1 MKKILSIIILFTC
14 VFITANA
21 QVKAGD
27 IVTGQIWDD
36 FEPLPM
42 ANVIEVDKSK
52 RIVSHC
58 VTDYN
63 GNFSLKINNPKNI
76 IRISYIG
83 CQTKELQINKRSF
96 GRIVL
101 ASNNMLQVVEVKA
114 VRKTQTSGL
123 SIPVREISGA
133 TQTIDMK
140 EFEGIGMTSVDEALQ
155 GRISGLDIVANS
167 GNLGAGTTM
176 RLRGVSTINGNAN
189 PLIVVNGNVFEN
201 DATKDFDYTNA
212 NEERFAELLNVNPE
226 DIQEITVLKDAAA
239 TAIWGSQGANG
250 VIEIKTK
257 RGSRGKTKVTYS
269 YRFSGSWQPEGY
281 KLLNGDDYTMY
292 LKEAYFNPAQTDGY
306 GNSNS
311 SLYVPEIAYNKNFSE
326 YNMFND
332 NTDWRKA
339 IQSFG
344 QNHQHYVSLEGG
356 GEKATFRVSLGYDM
370 QTGTVIK
377 QKLDR
382 ITNRV
387 ALDYYVSD
395 RIKVQTN
402 FDLAYTKNQ
411 KNYRPGGKD
420 LLAISLEKMPNLS
433 IYEEDQY
440 GNDTDHYYTMN
451 PNITAAMGTYAASGK
466 LLEDQYN
473 MANPVAVAYL
483 AKNTESTVK
492 LSPEFILRYE
502 LLGTSDEPTKH
513 KLSYEGQIVFDIFSK
528 NEDGFLPG
536 TLLSQNFTADNYNEA
551 SQNAY
556 KSHSLSTRHTLTFVP
571 HFANEDHSLL
581 FMSRYQYN
589 YGSSS
594 SQDLKEKWLPT
605 ANGLTSPLAGGVNSG
620 FGSSAGE
627 WKSQF
632 ALFQLH
638 YAFKSKYVF
647 DATLRVDGSTKFGP
661 GRRWGKF
668 PGLSLRWNIIDEPW
682 MEKTSKWLSMLS
694 IRPGWGI
701 VGRQPGGEGLFYSK
715 YGSSGSYMGINGV
728 TPSNIRLSDLRWEEQ
743 ETWNLGFDF
752 GFLKDKITADL
763 SIYTKTTRD
772 LLNNNPAIPSSSGYT
787 SLSVKNIGSMRNNG
801 WEFNINTR
809 QLIKVDK
816 FSMDFNVTF
825 ANNRN
830 EILEMDQTI
839 LETMNGDGSTPDNGK
854 YVPMVRLNNPLGAI
868 YGYKCLGVY
877 RYTDYY
883 DALDAYKAGDLTAEE
898 FNSVNVAPIA
908 RNANGEIVYDAK
920 GAPKSM
926 VYDYEN
932 RNYNFV
938 GGDAVYEDINHDG
951 QINALDV
958 VYLGSSLPKMTG
970 GFGFKMNYGDWSM
983 NVQFNYRYGNK
994 VVNAARMNI
1003 ENMSNNSNQSQ
1014 AINWRWHNEGDL
1026 ALLPRAASTSNV
1038 ITNGANSASTH
1049 NFLGSDRFVE
1059 DASFLRLNYVQV
1071 AYQFKPAYLKQLG
1084 LDRLRLSA
1092 TLNNLFCI
1100 TKYSG
1105 ADPEVAQAGF
1115 TPATDGS
1122 RTPRARSFT
1131 LNALVA
1137 F

>member
-1 MKKILSIIILFTC
+1 MKKILSVIVLFTC
-14 VFITANA
+14 VILSVNA

-63 GNFSLKINNPKNI
+63 GNFSLKITNPKNL

-83 CQTKELQINKRSF
+83 CVTKDLQINKRTF

-101 ASNNMLQVVEVKA
+101 ASNTTLKEVTVKA

-123 SIPVREISGA
+123 AIPVREISGA

-189 PLIVVNGNVFEN
+189 PLIVVNGNVFDN

-292 LKEAYFNPAQTDGY
+292 LKEAFFNPTQTDGY

-311 SLYVPEIAYNKNFSE
+311 SKYVPEIGYNKNFSE

-332 NTDWRKA
+332 NTDWRKE
-339 IQSFG
+339 IRSFG

-356 GEKATFRVSLGYDM
+356 GEKAAFRVSLGYDM
-370 QTGTVIK
+370 QTGTIIK

-395 RIKVQTN
+395 RIKIQSN
-402 FDLAYTKNQ
+402 FDLAYTRNK

-420 LLAISLEKMPNLS
+420 LLAIALEKMPNLS
-433 IYEEDQY
+433 VYEEDEY

-451 PNITAAMGTYAASGK
+451 PNITKSDGTYAAQGK
-466 LLEDQYN
+466 ILEDQYK

-483 AKNTESTVK
+483 AKNTETTVK

-502 LLGTSDEPTKH
+502 LLGTAEEPTKH
-513 KLSYEGQIVFDIFSK
+513 KLSYEGQIVFDIFTK
-528 NEDGFLPG
+528 NEDSFLPG
-536 TLLSQNFTADNYNEA
+536 TILSSNFTSDDYNVA
-551 SQNAY
+551 SQDAY
-556 KSHSLSTRHTLTFVP
+556 KSHSLSTRHTMTFVP
-571 HFANEDHSLL
+571 HFNNESHSLS
-581 FMSRYQYN
+581 FMARYQYN
-589 YGSSS
+589 YGTSS
-594 SQDLKEKWLPT
+594 SQNLKEKWLPT
-605 ANGLTSPLAGGVNSG
+605 STDLTSPLAGGVNDG
-620 FGSSAGE
+620 FGSSAGI

-632 ALFQLH
+632 FLFQGH
-638 YAFKSKYVF
+638 YAYKGKYIF
-647 DATLRVDGSTKFGP
+647 DATVRVDGSTKFGP
-661 GRRWGKF
+661 GRRWGAF
-668 PGLSLRWNIIDEPW
+668 PGLSFRWNIVDEPW
-682 MEKTSKWLSMLS
+682 MEPVQWLDMLS
-694 IRPGWGI
+694 IRPGWGR
-701 VGRQPGGEGLFYSK
+701 VGRQPGQEGLYYSK
-715 YGSSGSYMGINGV
+715 YASDGQYMGQNAIV
-728 TPSNIRLSDLRWEEQ
+728 PSNIRLADLQWEEQ
-743 ETWNLGFDF
+743 DTWNLGFDF
-752 GFLKDKITADL
+752 GIFDKITGDL
-763 SIYTKTTRD
+763 SIYTKTTRS
-772 LLNNNPAIPSSSGYT
+772 LINNNPSIPSNSGF
-787 SLSVKNIGSMRNNG
+787 SNLSIKNIGSMRNNG
-801 WEFNINTR
+801 WEFNINANK
-809 QLIKVDK
+809 LVNIGK

-830 EILEMDQTI
+830 EILDMDPTI
-839 LETMNGDGSTPDNGK
+839 LESMNGDGSTPDNGK
-854 YVPMVRLNNPLGAI
+854 YISMVRLNNPLGAI
-868 YGYKCLGVY
+868 YGYRSLGVY
-877 RYTDYY
+877 RYSDYY
-883 DALDAYKAGDLTAEE
+883 DALDAYNAGDITEE
-898 FNSVNVAPIA
+898 ELNSVNIAPVV
-908 RNANGEIVYDAK
+908 RNANGEIVYDSK
-920 GAPKSM
+920 GAPKYM

-932 RNYNFV
+932 KDYHFV
-938 GGDAVYEDINHDG
+938 GGDAIYEDVNHDG

-970 GFGFKMNYGDWSM
+970 GFGFKMNYREWSM

-994 VVNAARMNI
+994 VINAARMGI

-1014 AINWRWHNEGDL
+1014 AINWRWHNEGDV
-1026 ALLPRAASTSNV
+1026 ALLPRAASTSNE
-1038 ITNGANSASTH
+1038 ITGGKVYATTH
-1049 NFLGSDRFVE
+1049 NYLGSDRFVE
-1059 DASFLRLNYVQV
+1059 DASFLRLNYIQL
-1071 AYQFKPAYLKQLG
+1071 AYQFKPALVKQWG

-1105 ADPEVAQAGF
+1105 ADPEVVQAGF
-1115 TPATDGS
+1115 SPASDGS

-1131 LNALVA
+1131 LNALIA